1 MRKEIDLVK
10 VEEDICNTT
19 PKTHA
24 KFILYSIKLLEPSS
38 MCSNII
44 IILVVRWPTGMK
56 KSAQFGQQWCVGMKE
71 LHSS

>member
-1 MRKEIDLVK
+1 MQKEINLVK

-44 IILVVRWPTGMK
+44 IILVVWWPM
-56 KSAQFGQQWCVGMKE
+56 
-71 LHSS
+71 